1 VTPVGDIEIEVVFR
15 IAVRGR
21 TRDLARL
28 FEALNKSESLVVAVI
43 EKRSASEEQRQ
54 KDVATIAGGVSG

>member
-1 VTPVGDIEIEVVFR
+1 VTPVRDIEIEVVFR

-28 FEALNKSESLVVAVI
+28 FEALNKSESLVLAVV
-43 EKRSASEEQRQ
+43 EKRTASEEQSQ
-54 KDVATIAGGVSG
+54 KDVMTIAGGLSG